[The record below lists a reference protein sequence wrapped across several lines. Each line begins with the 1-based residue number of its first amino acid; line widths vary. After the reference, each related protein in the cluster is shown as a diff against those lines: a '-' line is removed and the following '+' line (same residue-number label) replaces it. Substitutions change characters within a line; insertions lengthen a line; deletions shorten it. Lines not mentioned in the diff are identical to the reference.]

1 MSNVGQNMRFRAAI
15 HRQRTVTGIL
25 AHRLVEIARRMS
37 HAAADQQRDR
47 LRRRQTAGGVDG
59 WDHGVAGQHYHV
71 HLRQRGQRRQIVLRQ
86 PGADLVSR
94 RQRRCRQ
101 RRKLFCHSVSLIPS
115 QPSGEDAFAIINAAC
130 REA

>member
-1 MSNVGQNMRFRAAI
+1 
-15 HRQRTVTGIL
+15 
-25 AHRLVEIARRMS
+25 MS

-86 PGADLVSR
+86 PRRLLAAASVAAD
-94 RQRRCRQ
+94 
-101 RRKLFCHSVSLIPS
+101 
-115 QPSGEDAFAIINAAC
+115 SGGNCSAILSP
-130 REA
+130 

>member
-1 MSNVGQNMRFRAAI
+1 MGDVPVVMSNVGQNMRFRAAI
-15 HRQRTVTGIL
+15 HRQRTVTGS

-86 PGADLVSR
+86 PRRLVSR

-101 RRKLFCHSVSLIPS
+101 RRNCS
-115 QPSGEDAFAIINAAC
+115 AILSP
-130 REA
+130 